1 MNVPHEAGLIG
12 TLTLGLGSAFVGGLV
27 AQRLRL
33 PVIVGYLLAGIVVG
47 PFTPGFVADT
57 RLAPQLAEIGVILLM
72 FGVGVHFSIEDLLA
86 VRRIA
91 LPGAAVTVAVVT
103 LIGSGLARLW
113 GWDPGAGVVYG
124 LALGFGSTVVAL
136 RTIASLAT
144 VSSRPGRVT
153 VGWLVVEDLIAVTAL
168 VLLPA
173 LHGSGGADSA
183 GTAGLLATIGLTL
196 GKAAVFVAL
205 MLVAGAR
212 LVPRLLRTVEQT
224 GSRELFVLGTLAV
237 ALGIAYAATQW
248 FGVSSAL
255 GAFLAGVVINEA
267 DLSHRV
273 AKEALPFQEA
283 FAVLFFV
290 SVGMTIDPMFVLT
303 DLPKVLATLVVIV
316 VGKGGTAWLMARWL
330 GGHARLSTIVATS
343 VAQIG
348 EFSFILAAAAAS
360 LGVLPPTG
368 QSLIL
373 AGSLGSI
380 LVSPLLVR
388 LARLSIART
397 APTAA

>member
-12 TLTLGLGSAFVGGLV
+12 TLTLGLGSAFVGGIV

-103 LIGSGLARLW
+103 LLGSGLARLW
-113 GWDPGAGVVYG
+113 GWDVGAGVVYG

-136 RTIASLAT
+136 RTIASLTT

-173 LHGSGGADSA
+173 LHGSGAGSA

-273 AKEALPFQEA
+273 ANEALPFQEA

-290 SVGMTIDPMFVLT
+290 SVGMTIDPMFVVA
-303 DLPKVLATLVVIV
+303 DLPKVLATLAVIV

-330 GGHARLSTIVATS
+330 GGHARLATTVATS

-348 EFSFILAAAAAS
+348 EFSFILAAAATS
-360 LGVLPPTG
+360 LGVLSPVG

-380 LVSPLLVR
+380 LASPLLVR
-388 LARLSIART
+388 LARHAAART
-397 APTAA
+397 APAAA